1 MKVKLLVFL
10 FFIVIHTTYSQ
21 TEQLINGS
29 ILCEQLPLT
38 KVEIANY
45 NSKHVVLTNEFG
57 AFSIFAKTG
66 DELIFISRNHDI
78 KKITVSQKTIETNN
92 LIVYLTL
99 KPEELNEVIVTK
111 IPSIKLSKDAKWE
124 EGKLDEMALDKAAS
138 KPKVLGVYAGGIE
151 NGMNLMRI
159 GGMIIK
165 LFKKEKDVIKKEL
178 PQIDFKTL
186 ARSSCDNKFFL
197 ETLHLKREQID
208 LFLQFCDADP
218 KSKLITEN
226 ANVLSVMDFLTTK
239 NVEFKKL

>member
-1 MKVKLLVFL
+1 MKVKLLLFI

-29 ILCEQLPLT
+29 VLCEQLPLI

-45 NSKHVVLTNEFG
+45 NSKHVVLTNELG
-57 AFSIFAKTG
+57 AFSIYAKTG
-66 DELIFISRNHDI
+66 DELIFISNNHDI
-78 KKITVSQKTIETNN
+78 TKILVNQKTIETNN
-92 LIVYLTL
+92 LIVYLNL

-124 EGKLDEMALDKAAS
+124 EGKLDKMALDKATS
-138 KPKVLGVYAGGIE
+138 TPKVLGVYTGRIE
-151 NGMNLMRI
+151 NGMDIMRI
-159 GGMIIK
+159 VGTILG
-165 LFKKEKDVIKKEL
+165 LFSKEKEAAKKVNI
-178 PQIDFKTL
+178 PIDFPTL
-186 ARSSCDNKFFL
+186 AKSSCDNKFFL

-218 KSKLITEN
+218 KSKLITET

-239 NVEFKKL
+239 NVEFRKL